1 MVVLLLLI
9 DADMKV
15 FAGTRIPAGSL
26 LLVVPC
32 TLVVEAGYH
41 NLQIQCKTNLIL
53 NVLNFQQKNVFCIS
67 KYMIQVQDPLSLCD
81 QQRENKYT
89 CI

>member
-1 MVVLLLLI
+1 MPDILLLQLSAVVVVLLLLI

-26 LLVVPC
+26 LLVVPY

-41 NLQIQCKTNLIL
+41 NLQIQL
-53 NVLNFQQKNVFCIS
+53 
-67 KYMIQVQDPLSLCD
+67 
-81 QQRENKYT
+81 
-89 CI
+89 